1 MDIALFLSKIFLFE
15 ACSSQELRLIE
26 ASTSLKNL
34 AKGDL
39 LFSDGQK
46 ASAFFI
52 IVSGSI
58 KIYKLSSEGNEHII
72 HVQVPGDLV
81 AEAAIFD
88 KETYPAFGEAL
99 EATTLIRISKENFIT
114 LLCRNPEMTIKIL
127 AAYSR
132 RLRFLVGRLEEL
144 SLHDIKSRL
153 ATYICKNSQLKAG
166 QYVCQLNFSKKDF
179 AALLGTIPETLSRTL
194 SFFKKQAILIEKG
207 TKIIIQD
214 IEKLKNFV

>member
-1 MDIALFLSKIFLFE
+1 MDIVHFLSNIFLFE
-15 ACSSQELRLIE
+15 TCSSQELRLIE

-34 AKGDL
+34 TKGDL

-58 KIYKLSSEGNEHII
+58 KIYKLSAEGNEHII
-72 HVQVPGDLV
+72 HVQKPGDLV

-99 EATTLIRISKENFIT
+99 ESTALIRISKENFIT
-114 LLCRNPEMTIKIL
+114 LLCRNPEMTMKIL

-132 RLRFLVGRLEEL
+132 RLRFLVERLEEL
-144 SLHDIKSRL
+144 SLHDIKSRV
-153 ATYICKNSQLKAG
+153 ATYLLKNSQLKAERHI
-166 QYVCQLNFSKKDF
+166 YQLNFSKKDF

-194 SFFKKQAILIEKG
+194 GLFKKQKILIEKG
-207 TKIIIQD
+207 DKIIIQD
-214 IEKLKNFV
+214 IDKLKSFV

>member
-1 MDIALFLSKIFLFE
+1 MHIPQFLSTVFLFE
-15 ACSSQELRLIE
+15 ACSSQELHLIE

-58 KIYKLSSEGNEHII
+58 KIYKLSAEGNEHII
-72 HVQVPGDLV
+72 HVQKPGDLV

-99 EATTLIRISKENFIT
+99 EATSLIRISKENFIT
-114 LLCRNPEMTIKIL
+114 LLCRNPEMTMKIL

-132 RLRFLVGRLEEL
+132 RLRFLVDRLEEL

-153 ATYICKNSQLKAG
+153 ASYLIKNSQFKTNRHI
-166 QYVCQLNFSKKDF
+166 CQLNFSKKDF

-194 SFFKKQAILIEKG
+194 GLFKKEKILLEKG
-207 TKIIIQD
+207 DKIIIQD
-214 IEKLKNFV
+214 LEKLKTFV

>member
-1 MDIALFLSKIFLFE
+1 MDIAQFLSKIFLFE
-15 ACSSQELRLIE
+15 TCSSQELRLIE

-39 LFSDGQK
+39 LFSDEQK
-46 ASAFFI
+46 ASAFFVI
-52 IVSGSI
+52 IAGSI
-58 KIYKLSSEGNEHII
+58 KIYKLSAEGNEHII
-72 HVQVPGDLV
+72 HVQKPGDLV

-144 SLHDIKSRL
+144 SLHDIKSRVAKYIL
-153 ATYICKNSQLKAG
+153 LNCRLINGQYICQLD
-166 QYVCQLNFSKKDF
+166 FSKKDF

-194 SFFKKQAILIEKG
+194 GLFKKQKILSEKG
-207 TKIIIQD
+207 DKIIILD
-214 IEKLKNFV
+214 IGKLKGFV